1 MVPRRKWA
9 RARCMGITPPRCPRA
24 RIGFDTFGGS
34 EPLVSWFSKLPEE
47 SNASPT
53 SHIGR
58 VVIVVRDDINAPVR
72 TDPLAPSNGQGLT
85 MEVRYGRH
93 RPNQL
98 IRLFSKAGTQR
109 DVVLQIAALRHRD
122 ETGRREDRSGIADI
136 ETDPFLEDPGLLEV
150 VCGAGK
156 ETVIAV
162 DVFGRIVA
170 KTESGN
176 ELPARP
182 APKYTP
188 ASPNS
193 R

>member
-1 MVPRRKWA
+1 
-9 RARCMGITPPRCPRA
+9 
-24 RIGFDTFGGS
+24 
-34 EPLVSWFSKLPEE
+34 
-47 SNASPT
+47 
-53 SHIGR
+53 
-58 VVIVVRDDINAPVR
+58 
-72 TDPLAPSNGQGLT
+72 

-109 DVVLQIAALRHRD
+109 DVVLQVAALRHRD

-162 DVFGRIVA
+162 DVFGGIVA
-170 KTESGN
+170 ETESGN
-176 ELPARP
+176 ELPASRP
-182 APKYTP
+182 LLIQESVRPEARPEKP
-188 ASPNS
+188 PGARAQSK
-193 R
+193 